1 MQATFSTYVV
11 RGLVRMRSRGAGI
24 GHGSGIFWASLTT
37 VVGAPP
43 GRIST
48 INAIATAT
56 DPVALIM
63 HKFYFSKCSGL
74 EKKMYM
80 HISLLRQSYNK
91 TSFLTQSKDKIIGQI
106 VSGNWLSSNMFPEG
120 HLPYEI
126 VIDTDRAASIILPAG
141 LPVIQSQG
149 GSHLV
154 DVIVSAQ

>member
-1 MQATFSTYVV
+1 
-11 RGLVRMRSRGAGI
+11 
-24 GHGSGIFWASLTT
+24 
-37 VVGAPP
+37 
-43 GRIST
+43 
-48 INAIATAT
+48 
-56 DPVALIM
+56 
-63 HKFYFSKCSGL
+63 
-74 EKKMYM
+74 M

-106 VSGNWLSSNMFPEG
+106 VSGNWLSSNMFLEG

-141 LPVIQSQG
+141 LPVIQSQS